1 MARILVTEEIAEGGL
16 DRLRLA
22 GHEVDVQLGLSR
34 EQFLA
39 TLPGANALIIRSAT
53 DVDAKA
59 LAVATRYDNAIIIGS
74 DQVVCCGEDL
84 LGKPGNHENA
94 VSQLKRLSGREA
106 LFFTALCV
114 HHTGT
119 SRTLQ
124 HLACNP
130 VKFRL
135 LTAEVIER
143 YLKKEQPYDCAGSAK
158 SEGLGITLVEKIG
171 GEDPNA
177 LIGLPLIAL
186 VGLLGEQGV
195 RLP

>member
-1 MARILVTEEIAEGGL
+1 MKIVLASTSKYRKELLSRLGLAFETAYPGVEETPL
-16 DRLRLA
+16 DGESPQQLATRLA
-22 GHEVDVQLGLSR
+22 
-34 EQFLA
+34 
-39 TLPGANALIIRSAT
+39 N
-53 DVDAKA
+53 AKA

>member
-1 MARILVTEEIAEGGL
+1 MKIVLASTSKYRKELLSRLGLAFETASPGVDETPLEGESPQQL
-16 DRLRLA
+16 ATRLA
-22 GHEVDVQLGLSR
+22 
-34 EQFLA
+34 
-39 TLPGANALIIRSAT
+39 N
-53 DVDAKA
+53 AKA